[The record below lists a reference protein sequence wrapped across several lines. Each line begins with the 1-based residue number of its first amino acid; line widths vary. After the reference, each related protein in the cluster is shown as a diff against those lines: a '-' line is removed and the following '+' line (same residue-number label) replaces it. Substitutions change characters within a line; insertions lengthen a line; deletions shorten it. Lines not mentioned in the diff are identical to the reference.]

1 MLHVAATGE
10 STGYYAEYKGDTTKL
25 ARSLAEGFA
34 FQGELMP
41 YRGHTRGQPSGS
53 LPPAAFVAFIQNH
66 DQVGNRAFGDRL
78 TAIASANALRAIAA
92 TYLLLPQIPML
103 FMGEE
108 WGATQPFPF
117 FCDFGPDLADAVRN
131 GRREE
136 FARFPE
142 FQNPAMRERIPDP
155 LSDDTFAAAK
165 LAWEDLSRKPH
176 AIWLD
181 WYRRILAVR
190 HQELVPRLSRIRCGG
205 RYEVVGDGAVV
216 VRWAVADSNE
226 QLLLAAN
233 LHPAP
238 HAGFPASP
246 QFVLWREGDCGDD
259 GGFGPFAVCWS
270 VETVTGTAAGSI
282 AVSGRWDLAQRCT
295 PGALPS
301 PGEGR
306 GGGLRSHRQRCEL
319 PPPTLPGNSRPS
331 TITARAVAIN
341 G

>member
-1 MLHVAATGE
+1 MWRQAARRRAITP
-10 STGYYAEYKGDTTKL
+10 TKGDTEKL
-25 ARSLAEGFA
+25 GRALAECFA

-41 YRGHTRGQPSGS
+41 YRGRPRGEPSAN
-53 LPPAAFVAFIQNH
+53 LPPTAFVAFIQNH
-66 DQVGNRAFGDRL
+66 DQVGNRAFGDRV
-78 TAIASANALRAIAA
+78 TDFGSAAAVRAITAV
-92 TYLLLPQIPML
+92 YLLLPEIPML

-165 LAWEDLSRKPH
+165 LAWEDLYRNPH
-176 AIWLD
+176 AGWLD
-181 WYRRILAVR
+181 WYRRILVVR
-190 HQELVPRLSRIRCGG
+190 HQELMPRLSRIRCGG

-216 VRWAVADSNE
+216 IRWAVADSNE

-246 QFVLWREGDCGDD
+246 QFVLWREGDCGDH
-259 GGFGPFAVCWS
+259 GGF
-270 VETVTGTAAGSI
+270 
-282 AVSGRWDLAQRCT
+282 
-295 PGALPS
+295 
-301 PGEGR
+301 
-306 GGGLRSHRQRCEL
+306 
-319 PPPTLPGNSRPS
+319 
-331 TITARAVAIN
+331 
-341 G
+341 

>member
-1 MLHVAATGE
+1 
-10 STGYYAEYKGDTTKL
+10 
-25 ARSLAEGFA
+25 
-34 FQGELMP
+34 
-41 YRGHTRGQPSGS
+41 

-216 VRWAVADSNE
+216 IRWAVADSNE

-259 GGFGPFAVCWS
+259 GGFGPFAVRWS
-270 VETVTGTAAGSI
+270 IETVTGTARTGQASLDQRGSL
-282 AVSGRWDLAQRCT
+282 G
-295 PGALPS
+295 
-301 PGEGR
+301 
-306 GGGLRSHRQRCEL
+306 
-319 PPPTLPGNSRPS
+319 
-331 TITARAVAIN
+331 
-341 G
+341 